1 MSVTDIGLSWS
12 KAEIQTT
19 SLRELLHFRSENQPL
34 VKYACEAAL
43 EVYLSKVLVTELTT
57 FKLFLKSGVDQN

>member
-1 MSVTDIGLSWS
+1 MNCLKPFDRTR
-12 KAEIQTT
+12 EQTT